1 METNARYTLIGAFT
15 LAVIAIG
22 FAFVYWLHAIGGVGQ
37 RIAYQIRYDGPVSG
51 LLKGSA
57 VLFNGLRVGEVTAM
71 RFDPATPSGVLVDI
85 AVDKQAPVRADSAV
99 GMDFQGLTGAPVVTI
114 AGGSP
119 NLPLLSAN
127 LKGTPILM
135 ADKNAGQG
143 VTQAARDVMRNIDK
157 VVTENAE
164 PFKNLIA
171 NLDKFA
177 GALARNSDKVDG
189 LVSGLERLTGGGG
202 KQVSQ
207 FYPLT
212 APTIAINGPL
222 PTTQL
227 QVAEPTALSMLDTDK
242 IVLIGAPSGKPVFDN
257 GQWPDLLPKV
267 VQARLVETFENARFP
282 NVVGRVPDAGKS
294 DFQLTIEIRHFEV
307 SAPKG
312 SADVELAA
320 KLFGTEGKLVAS
332 KSFRASSPT
341 GSLDVKE
348 GAKALDATFGGVA
361 GEIVKWVLKPM

>member
-1 METNARYTLIGAFT
+1 METNARFTLIGAFT

-22 FAFVYWLHAIGGVGQ
+22 FSFVYWLHAIGGVGQ
-37 RIAYQIRYDGPVSG
+37 RTQYRIRYDGPVSG

-71 RFDPATPSGVLVDI
+71 KFDPASPSGVLVDI
-85 AVDKQAPVRADSAV
+85 AVDKLAPVRADSAV

-119 NLPLLSAN
+119 NLPLLTNAKEIP
-127 LKGTPILM
+127 LLV

-143 VTQAARDVMRNIDK
+143 MTQAAREVLRNIDK
-157 VVTENAE
+157 VVTDNAE
-164 PFKNLIA
+164 PLKSLIA
-171 NLDKFA
+171 NFDKFS

-189 LVSGLERLTGGGG
+189 LVAGLEKLTGGGA
-202 KQVSQ
+202 KQASQ

-212 APTIAINGPL
+212 AATVAINGPL

-242 IVLIGAPSGKPVFDN
+242 IAVIGAPNGKPVFEN

-267 VQARLVETFENARFP
+267 LQARLVETFENSRFP
-282 NVVGRVPDAGKS
+282 SVVGKIPDLGKS
-294 DFQLTIEIRHFEV
+294 DFQLAIEIRHFEV
-307 SAPKG
+307 SAPNAI
-312 SADVELAA
+312 ADVELAA
-320 KLFGTEGKLVAS
+320 KLFGGEGKLVAS
-332 KSFRASSPT
+332 KSFRSSTPV
-341 GSLDVKE
+341 GALEVKE
-348 GAKALDATFGGVA
+348 GAKALDATFRAVA
-361 GEIVKWVLKPM
+361 SDIVRWVLTSM